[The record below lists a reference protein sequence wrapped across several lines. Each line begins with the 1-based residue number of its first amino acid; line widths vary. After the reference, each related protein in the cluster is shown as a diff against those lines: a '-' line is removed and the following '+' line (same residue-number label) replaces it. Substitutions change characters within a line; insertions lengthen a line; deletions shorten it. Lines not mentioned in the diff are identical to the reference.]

1 MATLSSLPVLSS
13 RLGRESSEPTAALD
27 ADAEYQVFER
37 FRELVAGK
45 TALLI
50 SHRFSTVRMADQI
63 VVLEDGRV
71 LEVGTHIELVERGG
85 RYAELFEMQAGRY
98 R

>member
-1 MATLSSLPVLSS
+1 VATLSSLPVLSS